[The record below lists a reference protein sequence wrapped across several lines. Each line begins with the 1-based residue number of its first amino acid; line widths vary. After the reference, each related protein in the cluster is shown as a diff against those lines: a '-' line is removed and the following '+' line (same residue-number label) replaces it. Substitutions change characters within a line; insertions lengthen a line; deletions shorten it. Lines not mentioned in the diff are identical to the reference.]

1 MSEGEGGVKTGD
13 SNSDSPPRTLEQ
25 ATPLASM
32 EKDRRDVINEQV
44 EAMREHEQTHDE
56 CAEPDE
62 MCVEL
67 SAWDAPDIAYER
79 CGDGANVT
87 GGSDGK

>member
-1 MSEGEGGVKTGD
+1 MSDE
-13 SNSDSPPRTLEQ
+13 
-25 ATPLASM
+25 
-32 EKDRRDVINEQV
+32 
-44 EAMREHEQTHDE
+44 THDE